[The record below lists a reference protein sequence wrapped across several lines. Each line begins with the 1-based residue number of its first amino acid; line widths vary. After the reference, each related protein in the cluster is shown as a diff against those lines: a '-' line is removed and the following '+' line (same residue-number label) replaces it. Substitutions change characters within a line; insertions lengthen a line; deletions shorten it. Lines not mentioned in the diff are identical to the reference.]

1 MAEAT
6 RGRLE
11 LGFALGN
18 LVSAV
23 VIGLSGHALPVRYFL
38 ADALVVLTV
47 LAAVGS
53 SGVALFR
60 PDRALVALRIGALAL
75 LGFGL
80 LVIAAAALGVAYLY
94 GTQGDF
100 GRGGVLIMVL
110 VLFLAVPYLFAYP
123 VVELLA
129 IHRRVVEARTPR
141 EVRGAER

>member
-1 MAEAT
+1 MAEET

-11 LGFALGN
+11 LGFVLGN

-23 VIGLSGHALPVRYFL
+23 LIGLSAYALPVRYFF
-38 ADALVVLTV
+38 ADALVALTV

-60 PDRALVALRIGALAL
+60 PDRALIALRVGALAL
-75 LGFGL
+75 LAFGL

-129 IHRRVVEARTPR
+129 IHRRLVAPPARR
-141 EVRGAER
+141 EVRGAEP

>member
-1 MAEAT
+1 MAIAT

-18 LVSAV
+18 LVSALL
-23 VIGLSGHALPVRYFL
+23 IGLSGHALPVRYFL

-53 SGVALFR
+53 SAVALFR
-60 PDRALVALRIGALAL
+60 PDRALMALRVGALAL
-75 LGFGL
+75 LAFGL

-100 GRGGVLIMVL
+100 GRGGLVIMVL
-110 VLFLAVPYLFAYP
+110 VLLLAVPYLFVYP
-123 VVELLA
+123 VVALLA
-129 IHRRVVEARTPR
+129 IHRRLADPGAPR
-141 EVRGAER
+141 EVRGASP